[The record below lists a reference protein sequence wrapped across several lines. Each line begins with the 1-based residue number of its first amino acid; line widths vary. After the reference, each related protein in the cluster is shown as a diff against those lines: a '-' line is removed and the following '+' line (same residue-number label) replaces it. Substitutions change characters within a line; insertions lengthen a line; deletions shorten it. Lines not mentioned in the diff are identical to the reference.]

1 MRPEPITTS
10 EPRTIRGPVA
20 TSEPRTMREPAA
32 TSEARAEGPAD
43 AGAGG
48 DVVVS
53 IRNLWTCYHTKRRT
67 VKACQDVSLDLRRGE
82 VYSLVGESACGKSTL
97 GATIMNLLPDKTEV
111 KGEIIF
117 RGRNLLE
124 LDREEL
130 RQLRGKDIALIF
142 QDPMTRLDPLM
153 SIEDHFVETLRSHG
167 EIEREEARRRAAL
180 ALDAVGVPP
189 SRLRDYPHQFSGG
202 MRQRI
207 MIALALVFEPSL
219 LIADEATTSLDVVVQ
234 AQILR
239 LLRQLRNRYGLAIL
253 NITHDLGVV
262 AEISDRVAV
271 MYGGRVVEQGTAEE
285 VFHQPAHPY
294 TRGLLSS
301 VIHMGS
307 KSLSWIDG
315 MPPDLGDPPPGCPY
329 APRCDRR
336 RPECERGF
344 PAAKWLSSTHR
355 YCCVD

>member
-1 MRPEPITTS
+1 MT
-10 EPRTIRGPVA
+10 G
-20 TSEPRTMREPAA
+20 
-32 TSEARAEGPAD
+32 AE
-43 AGAGG
+43 
-48 DVVVS
+48 VVLS
-53 IRNLWTCYHTKRRT
+53 IRDLNTYYHTKRRT
-67 VKACQDVSLDLRRGE
+67 VKACQQVNLELRRGE
-82 VYSLVGESACGKSTL
+82 VFSLVGESACGKSTL
-97 GATIMNLLPDKTEV
+97 GATLMNLLPDKTELS
-111 KGEIIF
+111 GEIVF
-117 RGRNLLE
+117 EGRNLLTV
-124 LDREEL
+124 DREGL
-130 RQLRGKDIALIF
+130 RQIRGKKIALIF

-153 SIEDHFVETLRSHG
+153 TVEEHFSETLNSHG
-167 EIEREEARRRAAL
+167 DVRKKEARRQAAV

-207 MIALALVFEPSL
+207 MIALALVFQPAL

-239 LLRQLRNRYGLAIL
+239 LLRQLKDRYGLAIL

-285 VFHQPAHPY
+285 VFHQAAHPY

-307 KSLSWIDG
+307 TSLSWIDG
-315 MPPDLGDPPPGCPY
+315 TPPDLGDPLPGCPY
-329 APRCDRR
+329 SPRCSSRMPVCDS
-336 RPECERGF
+336 GF
-344 PAAKWLSSTHR
+344 PEERELSPTHR
-355 YCCVD
+355 FCCVAASSESPR

>member
-1 MRPEPITTS
+1 MT
-10 EPRTIRGPVA
+10 G
-20 TSEPRTMREPAA
+20 
-32 TSEARAEGPAD
+32 AE
-43 AGAGG
+43 
-48 DVVVS
+48 VVLS
-53 IRNLWTCYHTKRRT
+53 IRDLNTYYHTKRRM
-67 VKACQDVSLDLRRGE
+67 VKACQRVNLELRRGE
-82 VYSLVGESACGKSTL
+82 VFSLVGESACGKSTL
-97 GATIMNLLPDKTEV
+97 GATLMNLLPDKTELS
-111 KGEIIF
+111 GEIVF
-117 RGRNLLE
+117 EGRNLLTV
-124 LDREEL
+124 DREGL
-130 RQLRGKDIALIF
+130 RQIRGKKIALIF

-153 SIEDHFVETLRSHG
+153 TVEEHFSETLNSHG
-167 EIEREEARRRAAL
+167 DVGKKEARRQAAV

-207 MIALALVFEPSL
+207 MIALALVFQPAL

-239 LLRQLRNRYGLAIL
+239 LLRQLKDRYGLAIL

-285 VFHQPAHPY
+285 VFHQAAHPY

-307 KSLSWIDG
+307 TSLSWIDG
-315 MPPDLGDPPPGCPY
+315 TPPDLGDPLPGCPY
-329 APRCDRR
+329 SPRCSSRMPVCDS
-336 RPECERGF
+336 GF
-344 PAAKWLSSTHR
+344 PEERELSPTHR
-355 YCCVD
+355 FCCVAASSESPR

>member
-1 MRPEPITTS
+1 MSEHAATTS
-10 EPRTIRGPVA
+10 VA
-20 TSEPRTMREPAA
+20 AASAASGAAA
-32 TSEARAEGPAD
+32 TAATAKN
-43 AGAGG
+43 G

-53 IRNLWTCYHTKRRT
+53 LRHVSTCYHTKRRS

-82 VYSLVGESACGKSTL
+82 VFSLVGESACGKSTL
-97 GATIMNLLPDKTEV
+97 GATLLNLLPDGTEV
-111 KGEIIF
+111 TGEILF
-117 RGRNLLE
+117 NGENLLG
-124 LDREEL
+124 LDREHL
-130 RQLRGKDIALIF
+130 RQKRGKEIALIF

-167 EIEREEARRRAAL
+167 EVEKEEARHKAAL

-207 MIALALVFEPSL
+207 MIALALVFDPL
-219 LIADEATTSLDVVVQ
+219 LLVSDEATTSLDVVVQ

-239 LLRQLRNRYGLAIL
+239 LLRQLRSRYGLAIL

-271 MYGGRVVEQGTAEE
+271 MYGGRVVEQGTADE
-285 VFHQPAHPY
+285 VFHSSAHPY

-301 VIHMGS
+301 VIHMRS
-307 KSLSWIDG
+307 TALSWIDG
-315 MPPDLGDPPPGCPY
+315 MPPDLGEPLPGCPY
-329 APRCDRR
+329 VPRCDQR

-344 PAAKWLSSTHR
+344 PAERTLSPTHR
-355 YCCVD
+355 YSCLAPEGGR